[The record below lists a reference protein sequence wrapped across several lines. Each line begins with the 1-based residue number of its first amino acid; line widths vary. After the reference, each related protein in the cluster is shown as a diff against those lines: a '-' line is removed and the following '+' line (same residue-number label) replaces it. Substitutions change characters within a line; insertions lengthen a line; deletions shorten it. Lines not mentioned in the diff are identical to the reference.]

1 MTDQYTLSEE
11 KYEEIL
17 ARIRKG
23 AELLS
28 NPLLDEETREKY
40 MRRYDALCLMI
51 MQTKDYY
58 KARKEAG
65 RDVSA

>member
-11 KYEEIL
+11 KYNEIL

-23 AELLS
+23 AELLD
-28 NPLLDEETREKY
+28 NPLLDEETRNKY

-58 KARKEAG
+58 KARKEDG